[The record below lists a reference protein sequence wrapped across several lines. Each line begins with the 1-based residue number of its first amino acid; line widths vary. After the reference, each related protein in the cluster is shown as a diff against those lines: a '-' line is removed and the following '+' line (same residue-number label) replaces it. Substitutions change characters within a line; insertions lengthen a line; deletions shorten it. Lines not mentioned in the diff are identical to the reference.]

1 MPKYASAMVE
11 LAQSLVG
18 IKEGSAGH
26 QEILDIYNSQP
37 KLPRGFKMPMNQP
50 WCAAFTTAL
59 AVKLGYTDIVPCEC
73 SCSRLIAIAKEMG
86 IWIEDESITPKP
98 GMLCLYDWDEKSN
111 KGDNKGAPE
120 HIGIV
125 ETEGGGKFVV
135 IEGNADINRD
145 GKDGVERRPMEVNGK
160 NLRGFI
166 APKYDP
172 EPTEEVKPKEEVPE
186 PYDYQLGMYYLR
198 RGDEGAAVEALQIL
212 LIGRGYGCGRWGADG
227 EFGSATEGAVKAA
240 QHDAGIEED
249 GVAGP
254 DTFSYLLGLMEGSA

>member
-11 LAQSLVG
+11 LAQSWVG

-26 QEILDIYNSQP
+26 KEIIAIYNSQP
-37 KLPRGFKMPMNQP
+37 KLPRGVKMTTKLA
-50 WCAAFTTAL
+50 WCAATTTAL

-86 IWIEDESITPKP
+86 IWIEDESITPTP
-98 GMLCLYDWDEKSN
+98 GMLCLYDFDDN
-111 KGDNKGAPE
+111 GRGDNTGAPE
-120 HIGIV
+120 HVGV
-125 ETEGGGKFVV
+125 VVTEGGGEFKVV
-135 IEGNADINRD
+135 EGNADINRD
-145 GKDGVERRPMEVNGK
+145 GKDGVEIRTMKVNGK

-172 EPTEEVKPKEEVPE
+172 EPTEEVRPKEEVPE
-186 PYDYQLGMYYLR
+186 PCDYQLGMYYLR

-254 DTFSYLLGLMEGSA
+254 DTFSYLLGVS